1 MNMAWIAGIGIA
13 LFLFFSFPRQMF
25 ALLGI
30 LVVCGGA
37 LFFLM
42 NQADRHQAEA
52 RERELAQVVMRA
64 SGNRTACVDPR
75 YPVMVE
81 VTNRSPDRT
90 LSSVGFSLSAYKP
103 GYSSSVMNAYSLSS
117 DRILKP
123 GETHVGCWS
132 ISEYQRPPEGYDYGT
147 LQWEVSKNH
156 VNWR

>member
-1 MNMAWIAGIGIA
+1 MAWIVGTGVA

-30 LVVCGGA
+30 LVVGGGA
-37 LFFLM
+37 LFFFM
-42 NQADRHQAEA
+42 DQAGRRRAEA
-52 RERELAQVVMRA
+52 RERELAQVVLRA
-64 SGNRTACVDPR
+64 SGNRTACADPR

-90 LSSVGFSLSAYKP
+90 LSSVSFSLSAYKP
-103 GYSSSVMNAYSLSS
+103 GYSSSVMNAYSLTS
-117 DRILKP
+117 DRILGP

-132 ISEYQRPPEGYDYGT
+132 ISEYQGPPEGYTYES
-147 LQWEVSKNH
+147 LKWEVSKNY

>member
-1 MNMAWIAGIGIA
+1 MAWIVGIGIA

-30 LVVCGGA
+30 LVVGGGA
-37 LFFLM
+37 VLFLISES
-42 NQADRHQAEA
+42 DRRRAEA
-52 RERELAQVVMRA
+52 RENELAQVVLRA
-64 SGNRTACVDPR
+64 SGNKTACTDPR

-81 VTNRSPDRT
+81 VTNKSPDRT
-90 LSSVGFSLSAYKP
+90 LSSVSFSLSAYKP

-117 DRILKP
+117 DRILGP

-132 ISEYQRPPEGYDYGT
+132 VSEYQRPPEGYDYGI
-147 LQWEVSKNH
+147 LQWEVRKNY

>member
-1 MNMAWIAGIGIA
+1 MAWIVRTRIA
-13 LFLFFSFPRQMF
+13 LFLFLSFPRQMF
-25 ALLGI
+25 VLLGI
-30 LVVCGGA
+30 LVIGGGA

-42 NQADRHQAEA
+42 DQADRRRAEA
-52 RERELAQVVMRA
+52 WERKLVQVILRA
-64 SGNRTACVDPR
+64 SGNRTACADPR

-90 LSSVGFSLSAYKP
+90 LSTVSFSLSAYKP

-117 DRILKP
+117 DRILGP

-132 ISEYQRPPEGYDYGT
+132 VSSYQEPPEGYT
-147 LQWEVSKNH
+147 HEFLKWEVSKNY